1 MKARQHT
8 WRTALNTTLI
18 PWSCHAGS
26 IHQGH
31 VTHLPVTDAMAE
43 GSVAQ
48 RAGAS
53 CMAALT
59 GGGLRDTMRLVIK
72 RVFIRMMV
80 CWVTAAPQMHP
91 QKIGAFSVLCPSFN
105 LSHYLELGLFD
116 AIIAS
121 QKNTSNLAA
130 V

>member
-1 MKARQHT
+1 
-8 WRTALNTTLI
+8 
-18 PWSCHAGS
+18 
-26 IHQGH
+26 
-31 VTHLPVTDAMAE
+31 
-43 GSVAQ
+43 
-48 RAGAS
+48 
-53 CMAALT
+53 
-59 GGGLRDTMRLVIK
+59 MRLVIK

-91 QKIGAFSVLCPSFN
+91 HKIGAFSVLCQSFN

-121 QKNTSNLAA
+121 QKNTNNLAA